1 MQGWPEWR
9 RKWLPLVGA
18 DWREKGL
25 QTAMERAAEVEEDE
39 GLLRVFFFQCF
50 CISLSV
56 YFPLLREICALPC
69 PLSSYL
75 FSLFLA
81 FSPLGFPLLT
91 ASYRSQFFLFSY
103 VPPDSSPL
111 CFQPDF
117 YPFILKFSSS
127 PLVLFS
133 PANL

>member
-81 FSPLGFPLLT
+81 FSPLGFPLFT
-91 ASYRSQFFLFSY
+91 TSYRSQFFLFPY
-103 VPPDSSPL
+103 VPTVLPPTVFNLIFIPSFRNFFPL
-111 CFQPDF
+111 
-117 YPFILKFSSS
+117 S
-127 PLVLFS
+127 
-133 PANL
+133 